1 MWGKIILYLVWLT
14 SQKKL
19 YILYFSC
26 QLDGSHQLFTI
37 KFRWFMWY
45 LLEPQNQHHEL
56 WSMKHEP
63 NRTENLI
70 DSQLERE
77 SFPEEFHPNNM
88 EFVYDTRPCYRLGW
102 AAGRPLSKAPFGYG
116 GPKIPS
122 LLSTEIAP
130 CPLGGRPFSCFVEW
144 PPIWGWTCLGVEKA
158 VAGRRGAFL
167 LLLAIMVIISMYMIF
182 FFQFICDNFMNSMS
196 QSNIW

>member
-1 MWGKIILYLVWLT
+1 MISTRTPKPT
-14 SQKKL
+14 
-19 YILYFSC
+19 
-26 QLDGSHQLFTI
+26 
-37 KFRWFMWY
+37 
-45 LLEPQNQHHEL
+45 P

-116 GPKIPS
+116 CPKIRS

-130 CPLGGRPFSCFVEW
+130 CALGGRPFSCFVEW

-182 FFQFICDNFMNSMS
+182 FFFNLYVIASWIRCPNLIYGSIVNADYGF
-196 QSNIW
+196 W